1 MMKRNTTKILCLTL
15 ILTCLISS
23 VNIFAHE
30 IYYNGSTGINLKR
43 SEVNNRVAY
52 LRINGDYLD
61 SGYYSHYNVVLNAWP
76 NASARVSASNSDFY
90 SSNVDLTTAS
100 ESYWEDRFG
109 VMGLLRIY
117 GVCDSTSTDGYQLN
131 STANVL
137 ASSKLINYSGILYNP
152 DTSVYD
158 NTTHLRKTMVH
169 EIGHALGLGH
179 SNTDYYP
186 VSDPSVMRQAT
197 VETYY
202 VPQTHDINDLNNKY

>member
-1 MMKRNTTKILCLTL
+1 MKKKIARLLSL
-15 ILTCLISS
+15 ILVYTCLICSIN
-23 VNIFAHE
+23 VFAHE
-30 IYYNGSTGINLKR
+30 IYYNGSVGINLKR

-76 NASARVSASNSDFY
+76 NASARVSVSNSDFY

-100 ESYWEDRFG
+100 ESYWENRFTTN
-109 VMGLLRIY
+109 GLWLVL
-117 GVCDSTSTDGYQLN
+117 GACDSTSTDGYQLN
-131 STANVL
+131 SESNAL
-137 ASSKLINYSGILYNP
+137 ASSKLINYSSVLYNP
-152 DTSVYD
+152 YTSVYD

-186 VSDPSVMRQAT
+186 VSDPSIMRQRT
-197 VETYY
+197 TETYY